1 MVIAESTIE
10 QAVRENEIAR
20 EQGKGFPRKRFG
32 FGDIFS
38 PGKAF
43 VGITGLRGIGKS
55 TLLKQRLFESKESF
69 YVSLDR
75 HAPNLDL
82 FALADVLNKRYGVK
96 ELLLDEINYCADWQ
110 HGLKSIYDLLGIR
123 VFFTSSVAIE
133 VAKAKADL
141 SRRAVLKNMHP
152 FSFREF
158 LFFSRNEN
166 FGRMTI
172 SDLDDTEKIKMV
184 SRFDFLFGEY
194 VSGSLVPAFLEEK
207 NPAIFTN
214 ILDRIIERDLVVSLY
229 FDGKDVMN
237 AKTMLDYISKAGI
250 DDVSYSSISR
260 NIGITK
266 YKAMEYVDALEKAFV
281 LNLVKPFGSN
291 VLKEPKIMLAPPFR
305 AALLKGKST
314 EEMIGLLR
322 EEFFVGAM
330 RMNGFGLHYLK
341 GRRGEKKPD
350 YLAVING
357 EKYVF
362 EIGGPNKSLG
372 QLKASKA
379 KKTYVLSQPA
389 NVTATHKPL
398 IFAGF
403 M

>member
-1 MVIAESTIE
+1 MAIAESAIE
-10 QAVRENEIAR
+10 QAVRENEIAG
-20 EQGKGFPRKRFG
+20 EQGKGFPKKRFV
-32 FGDIFS
+32 FGEMFS
-38 PGKAF
+38 LGKAF

-55 TLLKQRLFESKESF
+55 TLLKQRLSESKGSF

-75 HAPNLDL
+75 QAPNLDL
-82 FALADVLNKRYGVK
+82 FALADTLNKRYGVK
-96 ELLLDEINYCADWQ
+96 ELLLDEINYCAKWQ
-110 HGLKSIYDLLGIR
+110 EGLKSIYDLLGVR

-141 SRRAVLKNMHP
+141 SRRAIIKNMHP

-158 LFFSRNEN
+158 LFFSRNEKL
-166 FGRMTI
+166 GRMPI
-172 SDLDDTEKIKMV
+172 SDIDDREKMKMV

-194 VSGSLVPAFLEEK
+194 VTGSSVPAFLEEK
-207 NPAIFTN
+207 NPEIFTN
-214 ILDRIIERDLVVSLY
+214 ILDRIIERDLVVSLH

-237 AKTMLDYISKAGI
+237 AKTMVDYIARAGI

-260 NIGITK
+260 NVGITK

-305 AALLKGKST
+305 AVLLKGKSA
-314 EEMIGLLR
+314 EEMIGFLR
-322 EEFFVGAM
+322 EEFFVSAM
-330 RMNGFGLHYLK
+330 KMNGIGLHYLK

-350 YLAVING
+350 YLAIIND

-362 EIGGPNKSLG
+362 EIGGPNKSLE

-389 NVTATHKPL
+389 NITAHHRPL